1 MNHESVV
8 AQLDD
13 YVDDRLDAAARVRVE
28 EHLDTCASCREELAA
43 LRGLLAEA
51 RDLPRSIEPP
61 RDLWPDI
68 EGRTRA
74 QGWRARSIWSMRYPL
89 AAAAIVLMA
98 ASAAVTAW
106 LVQDGGEDGPMTSAG
121 RETAIAGQPAA
132 LVVWRES
139 EQAYR
144 EAIGELL
151 QVLEVRSEELDP
163 AVAQLIERNLR
174 VIDRAIEESRAALAA
189 DPTNRA
195 IMEALSASYQVKIET
210 LQRLSRLTTQL

>member
-1 MNHESVV
+1 MKHE
-8 AQLDD
+8 ALMARLDD
-13 YVDDRLDAAARVRVE
+13 YLDDRLDAATRRRVE

-43 LRGLLAEA
+43 LRGLLAEV
-51 RDLPRSIEPP
+51 RDLPRSIEPR

-68 EGRTRA
+68 DRRTRA
-74 QGWRARSIWSMRYPL
+74 GGWRSRSIWSLRYPL
-89 AAAAIVLMA
+89 AAAVIVLMG

-106 LVQDGGEDGPMTSAG
+106 LVQRGAEGRSSITAG
-121 RETAIAGQPAA
+121 REITIEGSPAA
-132 LVVWRES
+132 LVGWRES

-151 QVLEVRSEELDP
+151 QVLEVRNEELDP
-163 AVAQLIERNLR
+163 AVVQLIERNLR

-195 IMEALSASYQVKIET
+195 IMEALSARYQAKIET
-210 LQRLSRLTTQL
+210 LQRLSRLTAQL